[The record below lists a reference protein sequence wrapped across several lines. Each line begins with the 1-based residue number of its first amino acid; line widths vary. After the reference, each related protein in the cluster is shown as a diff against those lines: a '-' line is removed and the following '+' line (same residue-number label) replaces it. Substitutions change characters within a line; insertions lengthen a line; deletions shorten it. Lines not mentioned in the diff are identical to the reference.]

1 MSVKERVKTVIQEIK
16 DIYTFLNNQDTK
28 PDDEIK
34 AKEVLIDRFKILKD
48 LNTEPAKDSLIKD
61 ILIRLEDWDTLEL
74 WFKEVNYLPQSL
86 YNFIISCEIDEFI
99 ADAGSVTQEKVE
111 VSPKKEII
119 KDTSQMDSAEILAN
133 VSEQIERE
141 IRPLKAQQELL
152 KNKLESL
159 ENEVKTLSQKITTQ
173 RIDSKEEAMKPKI
186 SQKIRESHYIS
197 AESKVDQ
204 IKPSSISVKRPS
216 TKALE
221 PFTGKI
227 ETDLVLD
234 VRNLT
239 KIYTIGDYTITALD
253 RVDLQIKRGE
263 LVAIVGPSGA
273 GKTTLIN
280 CLGALDFPDQGQV
293 IYNTDG
299 RGTGS
304 DITTMTDKEHKQ
316 IRLHKIG
323 FIFQFYNLFPILTAY
338 ENVELPALLAKK
350 SSADIEGKVTELLSV
365 VGLGARM
372 HHKPTQ
378 MSGGEQQRVTV
389 ARSMVNEPL
398 ILLAD
403 EPTGELDT
411 ETTTQ
416 IMEIF
421 LQLRDKGQS
430 ILMVTHNRRIAEV
443 ADRIITITD
452 GQLVSERQ
460 GGKRLA
466 EIWNDEKMEMD

>member
-1 MSVKERVKTVIQEIK
+1 MSVKERVKSVIQEIK

-61 ILIRLEDWDTLEL
+61 ILVRLEDWDTLEL

-99 ADAGSVTQEKVE
+99 ADAGSVTQEKAE
-111 VSPKKEII
+111 ISPKKKI
-119 KDTSQMDSAEILAN
+119 KIDTQQMDSAEILAN

-152 KNKLESL
+152 KNKLDLIEK
-159 ENEVKTLSQKITTQ
+159 EVKMLSQKITIQ
-173 RIDSKEEAMKPKI
+173 RIDSKEEAIKPKI
-186 SQKIRESHYIS
+186 SHKIRESPAIS
-197 AESKVDQ
+197 SESKVEQ
-204 IKPSSISVKRPS
+204 IKPLGISVKQPS

-227 ETDLVLD
+227 DSDLVLD

-253 RVDLQIKRGE
+253 RVDLQIKKGE

-280 CLGALDFPDQGQV
+280 CLGALDFPDAGQV
-293 IYNTDG
+293 IYNIDG

-316 IRLHKIG
+316 IRLHEIG

-350 SSADIEGKVTELLSV
+350 SSADIEEKVNELLSV

-416 IMEIF
+416 IMKIF
-421 LQLRDKGQS
+421 LELRDKGQS
-430 ILMVTHNRRIAEV
+430 ILMVTHNRRIAEI

-466 EIWNDEKMEMD
+466 EIWND

>member
-1 MSVKERVKTVIQEIK
+1 MSVKERVKSVIQEIK

-61 ILIRLEDWDTLEL
+61 ILVRLENWDTLEL

-99 ADAGSVTQEKVE
+99 ADAGAVTQEKAK
-111 VSPKKEII
+111 VSPKKEIK
-119 KDTSQMDSAEILAN
+119 KDTSQLDSAEILAN

-141 IRPLKAQQELL
+141 IRPLKAQEQLL
-152 KNKLESL
+152 ENKIDSL
-159 ENEVKTLSQKITTQ
+159 EEEVKTLSQKITTQ
-173 RIDSKEEAMKPKI
+173 GIDSKEEALKPKI
-186 SQKIRESHYIS
+186 SHKIRESHAIS
-197 AESKVDQ
+197 SESKVEQ
-204 IKPSSISVKRPS
+204 TKPLGISVKRPS
-216 TKALE
+216 TKAVE

-227 ETDLVLD
+227 DTDLVLD

-253 RVDLQIKRGE
+253 RVSLQIKKGE

-280 CLGALDFPDQGQV
+280 LLGALDFPDAGQV
-293 IYNTDG
+293 IYNIDG

-316 IRLHKIG
+316 IRLHEIG

-350 SSADIEGKVTELLSV
+350 SSADIEEKVNELLSV

-416 IMEIF
+416 IMKIF
-421 LQLRDKGQS
+421 LELRDKGQS
-430 ILMVTHNRRIAEV
+430 ILMVTHNRRIAEI

-466 EIWNDEKMEMD
+466 EIWND

>member
-1 MSVKERVKTVIQEIK
+1 MSVKDKVKSVIQEIK

-34 AKEVLIDRFKILKD
+34 AKEILIDRFKILKD

-61 ILIRLEDWDTLEL
+61 ILLRLEDWDTLEL

-99 ADAGSVTQEKVE
+99 ADAGSVTQEKAE

-119 KDTSQMDSAEILAN
+119 KNTTQIDSAEILAN

-152 KNKLESL
+152 KNKLDLIEM
-159 ENEVKTLSQKITTQ
+159 EVKTLSQKITIQ
-173 RIDSKEEAMKPKI
+173 RIDSKEEAIKPKI
-186 SQKIRESHYIS
+186 SHKIRESPVIS
-197 AESKVDQ
+197 SESKVDQ
-204 IKPSSISVKRPS
+204 IKPLGISVKRPS

-227 ETDLVLD
+227 DTDLVLD

-239 KIYTIGDYTITALD
+239 KIYTIGNYTITALD
-253 RVDLQIKRGE
+253 RVTLQIKKGE

-280 CLGALDFPDQGQV
+280 CLGALDFPDEGQV
-293 IYNTDG
+293 IYNIDG

-316 IRLHKIG
+316 IRLHEIG

-350 SSADIEGKVTELLSV
+350 SSKDIKDKVNELLNV

-421 LQLRDKGQS
+421 LKLRDKGQS
-430 ILMVTHNRRIAEV
+430 ILMVTHNRRIAEI

-452 GQLVSERQ
+452 GQLISERQ

-466 EIWNDEKMEMD
+466 EIWND

>member
-1 MSVKERVKTVIQEIK
+1 MSVKERVKSVVQEIK

-61 ILIRLEDWDTLEL
+61 ILLRLEDWDTLEL

-99 ADAGSVTQEKVE
+99 ADAGSVTQEKAE
-111 VSPKKEII
+111 ISPKKKI
-119 KDTSQMDSAEILAN
+119 KIDTQQMDSAEILAN

-152 KNKLESL
+152 KNKLDLIEK
-159 ENEVKTLSQKITTQ
+159 EVKMLSQKITIQ
-173 RIDSKEEAMKPKI
+173 RIDSKEEAIKPKI
-186 SQKIRESHYIS
+186 SHKIRESPAIS
-197 AESKVDQ
+197 SESKVEQ
-204 IKPSSISVKRPS
+204 SKPLSISVKRPS
-216 TKALE
+216 AKALE

-253 RVDLQIKRGE
+253 RVDLQIKKGE

-280 CLGALDFPDQGQV
+280 CLGALDFPDEGQV
-293 IYNTDG
+293 IYNIDG

-316 IRLHKIG
+316 IRLHEIG

-350 SSADIEGKVTELLSV
+350 SSADIEGKVNELLSV

-389 ARSMVNEPL
+389 ARSMVNDPL

-421 LQLRDKGQS
+421 LKLRDKGQS

-466 EIWNDEKMEMD
+466 EIWND

>member
-1 MSVKERVKTVIQEIK
+1 MSVKEKVKSVIQEIK

-61 ILIRLEDWDTLEL
+61 ILVRLEDWDTLEL

-99 ADAGSVTQEKVE
+99 ADAGSVTQEKAE
-111 VSPKKEII
+111 VSPKKEIK
-119 KDTSQMDSAEILAN
+119 KDTLQMDSAEILAN

-141 IRPLKAQQELL
+141 IRPLKAQQELQ
-152 KNKLESL
+152 KNKIDLLEK
-159 ENEVKTLSQKITTQ
+159 EVKILSQKIAIQ
-173 RIDSKEEAMKPKI
+173 RIDSKEEALKPKI
-186 SQKIRESHYIS
+186 SHKIRESHAIS
-197 AESKVDQ
+197 SESKVEQ
-204 IKPSSISVKRPS
+204 IKPSGITVERPYA
-216 TKALE
+216 KVVE

-227 ETDLVLD
+227 DTDLVLD

-253 RVDLQIKRGE
+253 RVNLQIKKGE

-280 CLGALDFPDQGQV
+280 LLGALDFPDQGQV
-293 IYNTDG
+293 IYNIDG

-316 IRLHKIG
+316 IRLHEIG
-323 FIFQFYNLFPILTAY
+323 FIFQFYTLFPILTAY

-350 SSADIEGKVTELLSV
+350 SSADIEGKVNELLSV

-389 ARSMVNEPL
+389 ARSMVNDPL

-421 LQLRDKGQS
+421 LKLRDKGQS

-466 EIWNDEKMEMD
+466 EIWND

>member
-1 MSVKERVKTVIQEIK
+1 MSVKERVKSVIQEIK

-61 ILIRLEDWDTLEL
+61 ILVRLENWDTLEL

-99 ADAGSVTQEKVE
+99 ADAGSVTQEKAE
-111 VSPKKEII
+111 VSPKKEIK
-119 KDTSQMDSAEILAN
+119 KDTSQIDSAEILAN

-141 IRPLKAQQELL
+141 IRPLKAREELL
-152 KNKLESL
+152 KNQIDSL
-159 ENEVKTLSQKITTQ
+159 EEEVKTLSQKVGTQ
-173 RIDSKEEAMKPKI
+173 GIDSKEEALKPKI
-186 SQKIRESHYIS
+186 SHKIRESHAIS
-197 AESKVDQ
+197 SESKVEQ
-204 IKPSSISVKRPS
+204 MKPLDISVKRPT

-227 ETDLVLD
+227 DTDLVLD

-253 RVDLQIKRGE
+253 RVSLQIKRGE

-280 CLGALDFPDQGQV
+280 LLGALDFPDAGQV
-293 IYNTDG
+293 IYNIDG

-316 IRLHKIG
+316 IRLHEIG

-350 SSADIEGKVTELLSV
+350 SSADIEKKVNELLSV

-416 IMEIF
+416 IMKIF
-421 LQLRDKGQS
+421 LELRDKGQS
-430 ILMVTHNRRIAEV
+430 ILMVTHNRRIAEI
-443 ADRIITITD
+443 ADSIITITD

-460 GGKRLA
+460 GGKKLA
-466 EIWNDEKMEMD
+466 EIWND

>member
-1 MSVKERVKTVIQEIK
+1 MSVKERVKSVIQEIK

-48 LNTEPAKDSLIKD
+48 LNTDPAKDSLIKD
-61 ILIRLEDWDTLEL
+61 ILARLEDWDTLEL
-74 WFKEVNYLPQSL
+74 WFKEVHYLPQSL

-99 ADAGSVTQEKVE
+99 ADAGSATQQEVKVT
-111 VSPKKEII
+111 PKKLTTIETP
-119 KDTSQMDSAEILAN
+119 KMDYAEILAN

-152 KNKLESL
+152 KNRLDSIEK
-159 ENEVKTLSQKITTQ
+159 EVKTLSQNITLQ
-173 RIDSKEEAMKPKI
+173 RSGSKGEALKPKI
-186 SQKIRESHYIS
+186 SQKIRESRAVS
-197 AESKVDQ
+197 SESKVKQ
-204 IKPSSISVKRPS
+204 ITSSGISVKRPS
-216 TKALE
+216 AKVDE
-221 PFTGKI
+221 PFMGQVDP
-227 ETDLVLD
+227 DLVLD

-253 RVDLQIKRGE
+253 RVDLQIKKGE
-263 LVAIVGPSGA
+263 LVAVVGPSGA

-280 CLGALDFPDQGQV
+280 LLGALDFPDAGQV
-293 IYNTDG
+293 IYNIDG

-316 IRLHKIG
+316 IRLHEIG

-350 SSADIEGKVTELLSV
+350 SSADIEEKVNELLNI

-421 LQLRDKGQS
+421 LELRDRGQS
-430 ILMVTHNRRIAEV
+430 ILMVTHNRRIAEI

-466 EIWNDEKMEMD
+466 EIWND

>member
-1 MSVKERVKTVIQEIK
+1 
-16 DIYTFLNNQDTK
+16 
-28 PDDEIK
+28 
-34 AKEVLIDRFKILKD
+34 
-48 LNTEPAKDSLIKD
+48 
-61 ILIRLEDWDTLEL
+61 
-74 WFKEVNYLPQSL
+74 
-86 YNFIISCEIDEFI
+86 
-99 ADAGSVTQEKVE
+99 
-111 VSPKKEII
+111 
-119 KDTSQMDSAEILAN
+119 
-133 VSEQIERE
+133 ERE
-141 IRPLKAQQELL
+141 IRPLKAKEQLL
-152 KNKLESL
+152 ENKIDSL
-159 ENEVKTLSQKITTQ
+159 EEEVKTLSQKIAIQ
-173 RIDSKEEAMKPKI
+173 KIDSKEEALKPKI
-186 SQKIRESHYIS
+186 SHKIRESHAIS
-197 AESKVDQ
+197 SESKVEQMEPLD
-204 IKPSSISVKRPS
+204 ISVKRPT
-216 TKALE
+216 TKAVE

-227 ETDLVLD
+227 DTDLVLD

-253 RVDLQIKRGE
+253 RVSLQIKKGE

-280 CLGALDFPDQGQV
+280 LLGALDFPDAGQV
-293 IYNTDG
+293 IYNIDG

-316 IRLHKIG
+316 IRLHEIG

-350 SSADIEGKVTELLSV
+350 SSADIEEKVNELLSV

-416 IMEIF
+416 IMKIF
-421 LQLRDKGQS
+421 LELRDKGQS
-430 ILMVTHNRRIAEV
+430 ILMVTHNRRIAEI

-466 EIWNDEKMEMD
+466 EIWND

>member
-1 MSVKERVKTVIQEIK
+1 MSVKERVKSVIQEIK

-48 LNTEPAKDSLIKD
+48 LNTDPAKDSLIKD
-61 ILIRLEDWDTLEL
+61 ILARLEDWDTLEL
-74 WFKEVNYLPQSL
+74 WFKEVHYLPQSL

-99 ADAGSVTQEKVE
+99 ADAGSVTQKKAE
-111 VSPKKEII
+111 VSPKKEI
-119 KDTSQMDSAEILAN
+119 KKTTPQMDSAEILAN

-141 IRPLKAQQELL
+141 IRPLKAQQELQ
-152 KNKLESL
+152 KNKIALLEK
-159 ENEVKTLSQKITTQ
+159 EIKNISQKITMQ
-173 RIDSKEEAMKPKI
+173 KFDSRDVGIKPEI
-186 SQKIRESHYIS
+186 SQKIRESHAIS
-197 AESKVDQ
+197 SESKVVHD
-204 IKPSSISVKRPS
+204 KSLGTSVERPS
-216 TKALE
+216 AKALG

-227 ETDLVLD
+227 DTDLVLD

-239 KIYTIGDYTITALD
+239 KIYTIGDYIITALD
-253 RVDLQIKRGE
+253 RVNLQIKKGE

-280 CLGALDFPDQGQV
+280 LLGALDFPDAGQV
-293 IYNTDG
+293 IYNIDG

-316 IRLHKIG
+316 IRLHEIG

-350 SSADIEGKVTELLSV
+350 SSADIEGKVNELLSV

-421 LQLRDKGQS
+421 LKLRDKGQS
-430 ILMVTHNRRIAEV
+430 ILMVTHNRRIAEI

-460 GGKRLA
+460 GGKGLA
-466 EIWNDEKMEMD
+466 EIWND

>member
-1 MSVKERVKTVIQEIK
+1 MSVKDKVKSVIQEIK

-34 AKEVLIDRFKILKD
+34 AKEILIDRFKILKD

-61 ILIRLEDWDTLEL
+61 ILVRLEDWDTLEL

-99 ADAGSVTQEKVE
+99 ADAGSVTQEKAE
-111 VSPKKEII
+111 VSPKKEIK
-119 KDTSQMDSAEILAN
+119 KDTSQLDSAEILAN

-141 IRPLKAQQELL
+141 IRPLKAQEQLL
-152 KNKLESL
+152 ENKIDSL
-159 ENEVKTLSQKITTQ
+159 EEEVKTLSQKIAIQ
-173 RIDSKEEAMKPKI
+173 KIDSKEEALKPKI
-186 SQKIRESHYIS
+186 SHKIRESHAIS
-197 AESKVDQ
+197 SESKVEQ
-204 IKPSSISVKRPS
+204 IKPLGISVKRPS

-227 ETDLVLD
+227 EPDLVLD

-239 KIYTIGDYTITALD
+239 KIYTIGDYTITALN
-253 RVDLQIKRGE
+253 RVDLQIKKGE

-280 CLGALDFPDQGQV
+280 LLGALDFPDEGQV
-293 IYNTDG
+293 IYNIDG

-316 IRLHKIG
+316 IRLHEIG

-350 SSADIEGKVTELLSV
+350 SSADIEEKVNELLSD

-389 ARSMVNEPL
+389 ARSMVNDPL

-421 LQLRDKGQS
+421 LKLRDKGQS
-430 ILMVTHNRRIAEV
+430 ILMVTHNRRIAEI

-466 EIWNDEKMEMD
+466 EIWND

>member
-1 MSVKERVKTVIQEIK
+1 M
-16 DIYTFLNNQDTK
+16 
-28 PDDEIK
+28 
-34 AKEVLIDRFKILKD
+34 
-48 LNTEPAKDSLIKD
+48 
-61 ILIRLEDWDTLEL
+61 
-74 WFKEVNYLPQSL
+74 
-86 YNFIISCEIDEFI
+86 
-99 ADAGSVTQEKVE
+99 
-111 VSPKKEII
+111 
-119 KDTSQMDSAEILAN
+119 
-133 VSEQIERE
+133 
-141 IRPLKAQQELL
+141 
-152 KNKLESL
+152 
-159 ENEVKTLSQKITTQ
+159 
-173 RIDSKEEAMKPKI
+173 
-186 SQKIRESHYIS
+186 
-197 AESKVDQ
+197 
-204 IKPSSISVKRPS
+204 
-216 TKALE
+216 E

-227 ETDLVLD
+227 DTDLVLD

-253 RVDLQIKRGE
+253 RVSLQIKKGE
-263 LVAIVGPSGA
+263 LVAVVGPSGA

-280 CLGALDFPDQGQV
+280 LLGALDFPDAGQV
-293 IYNTDG
+293 IYNIDG

-316 IRLHKIG
+316 IRLHEIG

-350 SSADIEGKVTELLSV
+350 SSADIEEKVNELLSV

-416 IMEIF
+416 IMKIF
-421 LQLRDKGQS
+421 LELRDKGQS
-430 ILMVTHNRRIAEV
+430 ILMVTHNRRISEI

-466 EIWNDEKMEMD
+466 EIWND